1 MAMNRRAEHG
11 DKVVFKHP
19 DKGCEFDQELA
30 RKHLQVDEVYT
41 VDITYVHSYHT
52 DVFLIE
58 VPRVPFSS
66 VLFENSTFK
75 GGK

>member
-1 MAMNRRAEHG
+1 MNKRAKHG

-19 DKGCEFDQELA
+19 DKGYEVDHRLA
-30 RKHLQVDEVYT
+30 REHLKVDEVYT

-52 DVFLIE
+52 DVFLVE

-66 VLFENSTFK
+66 VLFENFTFQ
-75 GGK
+75 GGE